1 MTVSTAAPTAGPITG
16 EDLKAWGHRPGPQ
29 FPALLAFKEA
39 PLGNLARR
47 PGSAFLDL
55 TGEEQPK
62 PVDPFPH
69 ALMANVDAA
78 FVQQVLGI
86 SERQRKADIHHDLQA
101 DDFRRRFEVAEGR
114 FAHPKTMA

>member
-1 MTVSTAAPTAGPITG
+1 MVDRASEIVLVTVDLHKDPIH
-16 EDLKAWGHRPGPQ
+16 LP
-29 FPALLAFKEA
+29 A